1 MYPALIGGFAVTVL
15 VALVVFLVPVFEKH
29 LQGLR
34 RRPARD
40 HQVHGRRCRTSSPAS
55 GTSVIGVAVG
65 IVFAF
70 KKWKAHRCAA
80 ASSGT
85 ASSFVSRGRSAHRA
99 EGLPGALLAHLL
111 GADRRRRPDAPG
123 DRDHRQDRRHRPPRR
138 LARRGSQATGESG
151 QNRLITQSI
160 DANADEPALLSLR
173 AGDQL
178 ALAVTSDRF
187 VEIEI
192 PELGLFDTATPGSPA
207 RFNLIA
213 DEPGRIVVRT
223 VKPERVVAQINIA
236 EPAEPRSVPEGSDPR
251 GTEQPEGLRPLS
263 GHQAKLISQPLSSLA
278 RTLSFSIRSPR
289 SALTSRSVP
298 IAAAFI
304 SA

>member
-1 MYPALIGGFAVTVL
+1 MAARRLLLVMVLLLIASSL
-15 VALVVFLVPVFEKH
+15 AAALVPPPPE
-29 LQGLR
+29 
-34 RRPARD
+34 RD
-40 HQVHGRRCRTSSPAS
+40 ESSTST
-55 GTSVIGVAVG
+55 TS
-65 IVFAF
+65 
-70 KKWKAHRCAA
+70 
-80 ASSGT
+80 T
-85 ASSFVSRGRSAHRA
+85 AG
-99 EGLPGALLAHLL
+99 EE
-111 GADRRRRPDAPG
+111 
-123 DRDHRQDRRHRPPRR
+123 
-138 LARRGSQATGESG
+138 GSQATGESG

-251 GTEQPEGLRPLS
+251 GTEQPEGSDPKGTEQS
-263 GHQAKLISQPLSSLA
+263 
-278 RTLSFSIRSPR
+278 
-289 SALTSRSVP
+289 
-298 IAAAFI
+298 
-304 SA
+304 